1 MSHASVVLLISMI
14 SVMKCKGLCAFLTL
28 PMGILVILI
37 GVRLASLLLEVDRT
51 DMDAHVDHFRH
62 EMQWFACIFD
72 TDYGHCDA

>member
-1 MSHASVVLLISMI
+1 MI

-37 GVRLASLLLEVDRT
+37 GVRLASLLLEVDRA
-51 DMDAHVDHFRH
+51 AHVDHFRH